1 MKKPAGRNG
10 SAGRSGDSGRAGPP
24 KRPSTRNQPE
34 AAKPAATGRGRPSAS
49 SKAAPAK
56 PAFGKPAA
64 ADRNRAA
71 NRSAPVAPPAGTVR
85 PRRSKV
91 TGTNTMDMMDPF
103 EPQRLSKIMAA
114 KGLCSRREAD
124 YLIENGWVRVN
135 GKVMDELGAKV
146 LPTATIDLD
155 ARAKNVLGKQV
166 TILYHKPIGV
176 VSGQPEGRY
185 KAAMECLGLENQADR
200 KTATPFQP
208 AMLKGLAPAGRLDID
223 STGLLVLTQDGR
235 IAKQLIDA
243 NSIVEK
249 EYLVRVEGE
258 LTDRGLEML
267 RHGLSLD
274 GEALKP
280 ARVSWQN
287 EDQLRFILNEGKKRQ
302 IRRMCEIVG
311 LKVIGL
317 KRVRI
322 GRVML
327 GDLPVGQWRLLTPEE
342 RF

>member
-10 SAGRSGDSGRAGPP
+10 SAGNSDRSGPP
-24 KRPSTRNQPE
+24 KRPSTRNKPE
-34 AAKPAATGRGRPSAS
+34 VAAKSAAPGRGRPTTTGSSKAGPAKPAAPGRGR
-49 SKAAPAK
+49 AAT
-56 PAFGKPAA
+56 
-64 ADRNRAA
+64 
-71 NRSAPVAPPAGTVR
+71 RSAPVAPPAGTVR

-91 TGTNTMDMMDPF
+91 TGTNTLDMLDPF

-124 YLIENGWVRVN
+124 FLIENGWVRVN
-135 GKVMDELGAKV
+135 GKVVDELGAKV
-146 LPTATIDLD
+146 LPTVTIDLD
-155 ARAKNVLGKQV
+155 ARAKNVLSKQV

-200 KTATPFQP
+200 KTSTPFQP

-243 NSIVEK
+243 NSTVDK

-258 LTDRGLEML
+258 LNDRGLEML
-267 RHGLSLD
+267 RYGISLD

-280 ARVSWQN
+280 AQVSWQN

-311 LKVIGL
+311 LRVVGL

>member
-10 SAGRSGDSGRAGPP
+10 SASRSGPP
-24 KRPSTRNQPE
+24 ARPSNRTKSAT
-34 AAKPAATGRGRPSAS
+34 AAKPAAGSASTGRGRLG
-49 SKAAPAK
+49 AATAKTAVPAK
-56 PAFGKPAA
+56 P
-64 ADRNRAA
+64 DRNRAA
-71 NRSAPVAPPAGTVR
+71 MRSAPTAPAAGAAR

-91 TGTNTMDMMDPF
+91 TGTNTLDMLDPF

-135 GKVMDELGAKV
+135 GKVVDELGAKV
-146 LPTATIDLD
+146 LPTVTIDLD

-185 KAAMECLGLENQADR
+185 KAAMECLSLENQADR
-200 KTATPFQP
+200 KTSTPFQP

-243 NSIVEK
+243 NSTVEK

-267 RHGLSLD
+267 RYGLSLD

-311 LKVIGL
+311 LKVVGL